1 MFAQHTRPHD
11 NVLKN
16 GPIFWSLIV
25 KNSFPLEL
33 LLNLRYSHHG
43 GGGGGGD
50 GGGTGAGVVVEA
62 EAGGASPDGGGALD
76 FASLFPEDF
85 APPENRNK
93 MVVHTFYI
101 NKIEWSID
109 I

>member
-1 MFAQHTRPHD
+1 M
-11 NVLKN
+11 
-16 GPIFWSLIV
+16 
-25 KNSFPLEL
+25 
-33 LLNLRYSHHG
+33 LLNLRYSHG

-50 GGGTGAGVVVEA
+50 GGETGTGAGAGAGVVVEA

-101 NKIEWSID
+101 NKIE
-109 I
+109 

>member
-1 MFAQHTRPHD
+1 M
-11 NVLKN
+11 
-16 GPIFWSLIV
+16 
-25 KNSFPLEL
+25 
-33 LLNLRYSHHG
+33 LLNLRYSHYGG

-50 GGGTGAGVVVEA
+50 GGGTGAGARAGVVVEA

-101 NKIEWSID
+101 NKIE
-109 I
+109 

>member
-1 MFAQHTRPHD
+1 ME
-11 NVLKN
+11 
-16 GPIFWSLIV
+16 IY
-25 KNSFPLEL
+25 EL
-33 LLNLRYSHHG
+33 VEASADDCMVDEDEE
-43 GGGGGGD
+43 D
-50 GGGTGAGVVVEA
+50 GASAGAGAGAGARAGAGAGAAAVAGVVVGA

-101 NKIEWSID
+101 NKIE
-109 I
+109 

>member
-1 MFAQHTRPHD
+1 M
-11 NVLKN
+11 
-16 GPIFWSLIV
+16 
-25 KNSFPLEL
+25 
-33 LLNLRYSHHG
+33 LLNLRYSHYG

-50 GGGTGAGVVVEA
+50 GGGTVIEA

>member
-1 MFAQHTRPHD
+1 M
-11 NVLKN
+11 
-16 GPIFWSLIV
+16 
-25 KNSFPLEL
+25 
-33 LLNLRYSHHG
+33 LLNLRYSHYG

-50 GGGTGAGVVVEA
+50 GGGTGAEAEAGAGAGAGVVVEA

-101 NKIEWSID
+101 NKIE
-109 I
+109 

>member
-1 MFAQHTRPHD
+1 M
-11 NVLKN
+11 
-16 GPIFWSLIV
+16 
-25 KNSFPLEL
+25 
-33 LLNLRYSHHG
+33 LLNLRYSHYG

-50 GGGTGAGVVVEA
+50 GGGTGAGAGAGVVV

>member
-1 MFAQHTRPHD
+1 M
-11 NVLKN
+11 
-16 GPIFWSLIV
+16 
-25 KNSFPLEL
+25 
-33 LLNLRYSHHG
+33 LLNLRYSHYG

-50 GGGTGAGVVVEA
+50 GGGTVIEA

-85 APPENRNK
+85 APPKNRNK

-101 NKIEWSID
+101 NKIE
-109 I
+109 

>member
-1 MFAQHTRPHD
+1 M
-11 NVLKN
+11 
-16 GPIFWSLIV
+16 
-25 KNSFPLEL
+25 
-33 LLNLRYSHHG
+33 LLNLRYSHYGG

-50 GGGTGAGVVVEA
+50 GGGTGAEAGAGVVVEA

-101 NKIEWSID
+101 NKIE
-109 I
+109 

>member
-1 MFAQHTRPHD
+1 MVEA
-11 NVLKN
+11 
-16 GPIFWSLIV
+16 
-25 KNSFPLEL
+25 E
-33 LLNLRYSHHG
+33 
-43 GGGGGGD
+43 
-50 GGGTGAGVVVEA
+50 AEA

-101 NKIEWSID
+101 NKIE
-109 I
+109 